1 MTASVAAA
9 LWTTS
14 IGKKAVMA
22 VTGFI
27 LVGFVILHM
36 LGNLKIYL
44 GPEHFDAY
52 AAFLREMG
60 EPLLLR
66 EQALWMVRL
75 VLLVAVV
82 LHVVAAV
89 ELTQMSRRARPIP
102 YRQKDAIAASYAA
115 RTMRWGG
122 AILFLF
128 IVYHLLHF
136 TAGRVGYQPGEFR
149 PGAVYQNVVTGFRV
163 WYVSAFYLVAQL
175 ALGLHLFHGIWSA
188 FQTLG
193 LDAQRNTF
201 YRHLAAAL
209 SVVVVVGNVSVPLAV
224 VGGWIR

>member
-1 MTASVAAA
+1 MTAAVA
-9 LWTTS
+9 LWSTS

-22 VTGFI
+22 VTGLI

-44 GPEHFDAY
+44 GAQHFDAY

-60 EPLLLR
+60 EPLLLH
-66 EQALWMVRL
+66 EQALWMTRL

-82 LHVVAAV
+82 LHTVAALQ
-89 ELTQMSRRARPIP
+89 LTQMSRQARPIP
-102 YRQKDAIAASYAA
+102 YNQKEAIAATYAA

-122 AILFLF
+122 VILLLF

-136 TAGRVGYQPGEFR
+136 TAGAVGYAPGEFH
-149 PGAVYQNVVTGFRV
+149 PGYVYQNVVGGFRV
-163 WYVSAFYLVAQL
+163 WYVSTFYVMAQL

-188 FQTLG
+188 FQTFG
-193 LDAQRNTF
+193 MDARHNPF
-201 YRHLAAAL
+201 YRRLAIVV
-209 SVVVVVGNVSVPLAV
+209 SVLVVAGNVSIPVSVLA
-224 VGGWIR
+224 GWIR